1 MKDSLA
7 EQQDEIAE
15 SKFAKA
21 AVDDELKQLIAN
33 LQSAEKSEAESRAEV
48 QNAKLQLQTLERELD
63 NANRSLDGVNNK
75 LENREEQLESRT
87 RERDKYDHQSE
98 ALRNQLAS
106 LEDEI
111 AGLAAAN
118 ENILDESKRIEKTW
132 QEKITKKSS
141 IESELRA
148 HIKKLEALIAAELR
162 NARHG
167 IMTRID
173 DMEAVLDTESRRV
186 EDIERKS
193 ETSVMS
199 IVERKVS

>member
-7 EQQDEIAE
+7 EQQDEITE
-15 SKFAKA
+15 SKFAKT
-21 AVDDELKQLIAN
+21 AVDDELKQLA
-33 LQSAEKSEAESRAEV
+33 AEKQAVEKAEAQSRAEV
-48 QNAKLQLQTLERELD
+48 ENGKLQLQTLERELE
-63 NANRSLDGVNNK
+63 NVRRSLDGVNSK
-75 LENREEQLESRT
+75 LDNREEQLESRT
-87 RERDKYDHQSE
+87 RERDKYDQQSD

-118 ENILDESKRIEKTW
+118 ENILHESKEIEKGW

-141 IESELRA
+141 IEAELRA

-162 NARHG
+162 NARQG

-186 EDIERKS
+186 EDIERKT

-199 IVERKVS
+199 IIERKAS